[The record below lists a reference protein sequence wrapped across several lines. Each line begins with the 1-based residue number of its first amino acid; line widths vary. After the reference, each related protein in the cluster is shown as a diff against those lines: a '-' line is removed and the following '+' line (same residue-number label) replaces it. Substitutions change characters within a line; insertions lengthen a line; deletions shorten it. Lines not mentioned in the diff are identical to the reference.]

1 MSEELSFTR
10 KTGLHPVAGGA
21 AGLVY
26 PLVLMAVALTGGF
39 RSGGDLADTA
49 TSILGAFLFT
59 VAAPTTWLF
68 RIPFIEADRF
78 TVLFVGAMTSLPLW
92 WLLGARLAITAADWR
107 QWVVRYLTISLAWS
121 VLVLVVA
128 ILVTG
133 WQ

>member
-10 KTGLHPVAGGA
+10 KAGLHPVSGGV

-39 RSGGDLADTA
+39 RNGGDLADTA

-59 VAAPTTWLF
+59 IAAPTTWVF
-68 RIPFIEADRF
+68 RIPFIEADRI

-92 WLLGARLAITAADWR
+92 WLLGARIAVHSDDWR
-107 QWVVRYLTISLAWS
+107 QWSIRYIAACLGWS
-121 VLVLVVA
+121 VLVLLVA
-128 ILVTG
+128 IVVTG
-133 WQ
+133 WS